1 MKVIAVIEDEEVI
14 YRILA
19 HLNLLSPGD
28 GPRAPPR
35 VLSSVAS
42 SVNNVPREPTY
53 EPVYDDPPLAGLRV
67 TPLPATLPTGFVAS
81 SAERPGRPR
90 FASRSRWRGAR
101 PPPDP
106 AFALD
111 FLYRR

>member
-1 MKVIAVIEDEEVI
+1 MAIYKADPLLCPLCGATMKVIAVIEDEEVI

-53 EPVYDDPPLAGLRV
+53 EPVYDDPPW
-67 TPLPATLPTGFVAS
+67 PD
-81 SAERPGRPR
+81 SA
-90 FASRSRWRGAR
+90 
-101 PPPDP
+101 
-106 AFALD
+106 
-111 FLYRR
+111 

>member
-1 MKVIAVIEDEEVI
+1 MTSDTRRDLRMIVGEV
-14 YRILA
+14 
-19 HLNLLSPGD
+19 
-28 GPRAPPR
+28 RAYLEAQREP
-35 VLSSVAS
+35 SVAS

-53 EPVYDDPPLAGLRV
+53 EPVYDGPPGRTPRNPLACY
-67 TPLPATLPTGFVAS
+67 PADG
-81 SAERPGRPR
+81 PGRPR